1 MKSVHEFPNFKWIDI
16 ESPTKSEILKATAEY
31 DIHSLVTEEL
41 SIPSRRS
48 KAEQYKGA
56 TYLVLHFPFMSKR
69 DGKHSKKPSDEID
82 FVIGKDFLLTTH
94 YEPIPLLS
102 KIKKNIDALQLTPNG
117 VGAPTPTMLFYA
129 ITREFY
135 ASLHNVLEEISL
147 RISNAESQIFAGKE
161 REMVIVLSKIH
172 RDLLDL
178 SRAIYNQEDV
188 IDGLEHMDEDLLPD
202 KVKPYIKK
210 LENQYRKVASN
221 IESSRA
227 LTNDLRA
234 TNDSLLTLKNN
245 ETMKYLTIM
254 AFVTFPLSLVSNLF
268 GMNVKNT
275 PIAGSDF
282 DFWIVIV
289 IMVGLTAIMFTF
301 FRHMKWL

>member
-1 MKSVHEFPNFKWIDI
+1 
-16 ESPTKSEILKATAEY
+16 
-31 DIHSLVTEEL
+31 
-41 SIPSRRS
+41 
-48 KAEQYKGA
+48 
-56 TYLVLHFPFMSKR
+56 
-69 DGKHSKKPSDEID
+69 
-82 FVIGKDFLLTTH
+82 
-94 YEPIPLLS
+94 
-102 KIKKNIDALQLTPNG
+102 
-117 VGAPTPTMLFYA
+117 
-129 ITREFY
+129 
-135 ASLHNVLEEISL
+135 
-147 RISNAESQIFAGKE
+147 
-161 REMVIVLSKIH
+161 MVIVLSKIH